1 VIDALTSLLAVSLLL
16 AALAPVLM
24 AGGACIAAF
33 MMQRDAMKHLL
44 LTVVTLV
51 TLVLC
56 AFATVSLLDASA
68 AFVKAA
74 VLAAPVWAVYL
85 ALKHFLFKNAS

>member
-1 VIDALTSLLAVSLLL
+1 VIDLLTSLLAVSLLL

-33 MMQRDAMKHLL
+33 MMQRDVMKHLT
-44 LTVVTLV
+44 LTVATLV
-51 TLVLC
+51 TLTLC
-56 AFATVSLLDASA
+56 ALAIVSLLDSSA
-68 AFVKAA
+68 ALVKAA

-85 ALKHFLFKNAS
+85 ALKNFLFKNAK